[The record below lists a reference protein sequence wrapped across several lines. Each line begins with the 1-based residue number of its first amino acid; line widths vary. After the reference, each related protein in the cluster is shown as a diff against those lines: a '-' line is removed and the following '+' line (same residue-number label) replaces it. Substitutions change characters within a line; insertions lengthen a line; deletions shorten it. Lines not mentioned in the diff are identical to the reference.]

1 MFDYVRILAMEEKT
15 IITNP
20 LNEKLVLDTHLLF
33 EWKCLEKK
41 VVGGSI
47 QFTFSRDDTKP
58 YHKELVE
65 LEKEYGEYKMRSL
78 VPTFVFAAIAFILIT
93 AFFVCFVLNRANFLV
108 FFLSLVLPALAFL
121 FAACIFTVFRYLSY
135 SKIMKEKPEKDKVY
149 LEEIK
154 ALKAKYSE

>member
-1 MFDYVRILAMEEKT
+1 MEEKT

-41 VVGGSI
+41 VVGGNI

-65 LEKEYGEYKMRSL
+65 LENIFDPG
-78 VPTFVFAAIAFILIT
+78 
-93 AFFVCFVLNRANFLV
+93 LV
-108 FFLSLVLPALAFL
+108 FEPIHRVFFNVPEDVFLN
-121 FAACIFTVFRYLSY
+121 
-135 SKIMKEKPEKDKVY
+135 E
-149 LEEIK
+149 
-154 ALKAKYSE
+154 LKKNAESVSGIVPQSA